1 MQSGGFTENAKSA
14 LSLAMRTASRL
25 KTGYVGTEHILA
37 GLLKQK
43 TGVAARVLS
52 ENGVDEAKL
61 MEMMKELLIADM
73 TVALKE
79 KDDYSPRA
87 KAVLEEAHKQAERF
101 GASETG
107 TEHILLSLV
116 KEGENVGARLL
127 ATMGISMQKLYVC
140 GNWDSP

>member
-1 MQSGGFTENAKSA
+1 MMQSEFTDKAEAA
-14 LSLAMRTASRL
+14 LACARKCARQL
-25 KTGYVGTEHILA
+25 KQGYVGTEHILA

-79 KDDYSPRA
+79 KDDYKA
-87 KAVLEEAHKQAERF
+87 VTDQTKGLDGTMTAVLELECELKSQGRDAK
-101 GASETG
+101 G
-107 TEHILLSLV
+107 
-116 KEGENVGARLL
+116 
-127 ATMGISMQKLYVC
+127 LYRID
-140 GNWDSP
+140 N